1 MVTHPSKKKVAAI
14 ANKFIQHARYKLTPR
29 EQKIILYMATLIK
42 PEDSGFKTYLVPVSE
57 IEYILKSNEDK
68 KHGSFYE
75 RLDDLLDGITDKK
88 ISFPTDFV
96 LDGVRLRGH
105 INWVSG
111 AIPKLNEDGILCVE
125 FGFSPQMKPF
135 LLGLKQKFTQ
145 IEFREV
151 AQMKSGF
158 SIRIFQMCKAYYYEN
173 HQYGRNKLVVG
184 LNEFKERLGI
194 PDKYPDFRNFRRKV
208 LDVARGEI
216 NEKTSLLIEYEY
228 LRKKRKITTVQI
240 IINERKDFDDM
251 KTLMTPTQEDK
262 KMRNLKEQEANLSE
276 AKLRAYGIL
285 LEYGINKKI
294 ALGEFLPIVK
304 GSELNGYEDYF
315 VQAMITFF
323 EKKTDRTKQEE
334 KIKALVGWLRNKRFT
349 EANLFARL
357 TEQVIFRKKGMTQAE
372 RDNRERAKTITATAF
387 RQLIAAEAYQPVGTN
402 HLAKATKAATPLTT
416 AQQTPTRPSELFELA
431 EEVKVRSPFS
441 YTSFKKEHAVI
452 YRQIRADRRAAFVDF
467 KTASNY
473 RQLLENSVK
482 AFCEKWYNEQM

>member
-57 IEYILKSNEDK
+57 IEYILKSSEDK

-151 AQMKSGF
+151 AQMRSGF

-184 LNEFKERLGI
+184 LGEFKERLGI

-208 LDVARGEI
+208 LDVARDEI

-228 LRKKRKITTVQI
+228 LRKKRRITTVQI
-240 IINERKDFDDM
+240 VINERKDFDDM
-251 KTLMTPTQEDK
+251 KTLMIPTQEDK
-262 KMRNLKEQEANLSE
+262 KLRNLKEQEAKLSE

-294 ALGEFLPIVK
+294 ALTEFLPIVR

-315 VQAMITFF
+315 IQAMVTFF

-334 KIKALVGWLRNKRFT
+334 KIKALVGWLRNARFT
-349 EANLFARL
+349 EANLFAKL
-357 TEQVIFRKKGMTQAE
+357 TEQVIFRKKSLNNEE
-372 RDNRERAKTITATAF
+372 RSNRERAKTITANAF
-387 RQLIAAEAYQPVGTN
+387 RRVIAAEAQQPLGEQ
-402 HLAKATKAATPLTT
+402 HLTAKTSS
-416 AQQTPTRPSELFELA
+416 PTERKPRRINAELFDLA
-431 EEVKVRSPFS
+431 QEVQIRKPFV
-441 YTSFKKEHAVI
+441 YPQFKKEHATI

-467 KTASNY
+467 KSASNY

-482 AFCEKWYNEQM
+482 AFCEKWYNEQN